1 MSGWRAWSA
10 RQRPETALIRP
21 RSADFERLVNTL
33 HRRYRSQVTSAIA
46 LNAGDAGLGRN
57 VTSCVAF
64 LRPVVIVQHR
74 PAAADRSID

>member
-1 MSGWRAWSA
+1 
-10 RQRPETALIRP
+10 
-21 RSADFERLVNTL
+21 LVNTL